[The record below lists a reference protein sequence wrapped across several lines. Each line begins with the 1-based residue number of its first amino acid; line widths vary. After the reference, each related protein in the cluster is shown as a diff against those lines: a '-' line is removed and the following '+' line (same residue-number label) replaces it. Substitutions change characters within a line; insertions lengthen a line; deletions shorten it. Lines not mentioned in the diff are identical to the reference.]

1 MESNI
6 TICYCMK
13 VDRNTIIEAIR
24 NGAVT
29 VADVEATTGA
39 AGGCGRCGGR
49 IQDLIDAQK
58 NAKSEKN

>member
-13 VDRNTIIEAIR
+13 VDRNTIVEAIR

-29 VADVEATTGA
+29 VADIEATTGA
-39 AGGCGRCGGR
+39 GGGCGRCKGR
-49 IQDLIDAQK
+49 IQEVIDA
-58 NAKSEKN
+58 EKNNAEKK